1 MRISDWSSDVCSS
14 DLACLHDGHQLARLA
29 AAMTETLA
37 LAIPELPGLADDK
50 LNQAASSILFQELL
64 SIIETSRPYIPSM
77 SDRSEEHTSELQSLM
92 RNSYAVF
99 CLKKKN
105 NKYPNNTQ
113 HNTQQQDTKN
123 TNTQYALLVLR

>member
-1 MRISDWSSDVCSS
+1 MQTWAIAKTLGVRAG
-14 DLACLHDGHQLARLA
+14 LRQACLHDGHQLARLA

-77 SDRSEEHTSELQSLM
+77 ISEERRVGKECVSTCKSRWTPYQ
-92 RNSYAVF
+92 
-99 CLKKKN
+99 
-105 NKYPNNTQ
+105 
-113 HNTQQQDTKN
+113 
-123 TNTQYALLVLR
+123 

>member
-50 LNQAASSILFQELL
+50 LNQAPSSILFQELL

-77 SDRSEEHTSELQSLM
+77 SGAEILALTKRAFDAKRAKISRKEVGRASCRERVCQYVKISVVAGS
-92 RNSYAVF
+92 R
-99 CLKKKN
+99 KK
-105 NKYPNNTQ
+105 
-113 HNTQQQDTKN
+113 
-123 TNTQYALLVLR
+123 

>member
-1 MRISDWSSDVCSS
+1 MQTWAIAKTLGVRAG
-14 DLACLHDGHQLARLA
+14 LRQECLHDGHQLARLA

-77 SDRSEEHTSELQSLM
+77 SDAEILALTRSEAHTSELQSLM
-92 RNSYAVF
+92 RISYAVF
-99 CLKKKN
+99 CLKKK
-105 NKYPNNTQ
+105 K
-113 HNTQQQDTKN
+113 TKSK
-123 TNTQYALLVLR
+123 TLTTTSH